1 MIGSLLETKR
11 LLLKP
16 LGPEDAPSLLQY
28 ALENKSWLEPWEPS
42 HPASYFTLEGQ
53 KHILNQCQEDRRIE
67 GGVLFGIFEREGE
80 PEKLWGRISVSG
92 IMRGIWQNGFV
103 GYSIAGGRSGR
114 GYMTEALNR
123 VVRFGFDD
131 LSLHRL
137 QASIIPRNK
146 PSLRVAEKCN
156 FRYEGRALRYLRINE
171 KWEDHDIFAL
181 TVDEAPLDVLQPPG
195 RPERP
200 QSTGAP

>member
-1 MIGSLLETKR
+1 MIGSVLETKR
-11 LLLKP
+11 LILKP
-16 LGPEDAPSLLQY
+16 LGPEDASSLLQY

-42 HPASYFTLEGQ
+42 HPISYFTLEGQ
-53 KHILNQCQEDRRIE
+53 KQILHQCQEDRRLE

-80 PEKLWGRISVSG
+80 PEKLLGRISLSG

-103 GYSIAGGRSGR
+103 GYSIAGGRGGR

-131 LSLHRL
+131 LGLHRL

-156 FRYEGRALRYLRINE
+156 FRFEGRALRYLRINE

-181 TVDEAPLDVLQPPG
+181 TVDEAPLMSSSPQADQRPPQG
-195 RPERP
+195 
-200 QSTGAP
+200 TGTQ